1 MSFLLKGKRA
11 NAAWKK
17 ADVEHQTRQ
26 EEMAKPKVWRYYLP
40 NGQDGKITFLDG
52 HLNADGTLAVTM
64 IKEHNLNI
72 NGNYKNW
79 FSCTD
84 HGGEGSE
91 PCPICQG
98 GDKPYVA
105 ALFTVIDHSKYVD
118 KKGNKRGNE
127 VRLFVAKRE
136 ALNSLQKRATQQ
148 DGLAGVTFD
157 VSRSGSQ
164 SPNVGNMFDPIK
176 KNPVKKVV
184 QAFKGKIIELVKED
198 MFDKK
203 HLCLAYDQI
212 LSFYTAE
219 ELRKKGFGGKDPI
232 GSEDDDD
239 MPFDG
244 GVEVEVEADGL
255 EDLL

>member
-1 MSFLLKGKRA
+1 MKGKRA
-11 NAAWKK
+11 SSAWKK
-17 ADVEHQTRQ
+17 ADVEHKQRQ
-26 EEMAKPKVWRYYLP
+26 EELSKPKVWRYYLP

-52 HLNADGTLAVTM
+52 NLNADGTLAVTM

-79 FSCTD
+79 YACTD

-91 PCPICQG
+91 PCPICEG

-105 ALFTVIDHSKYVD
+105 GLFTIIDHSKYVD
-118 KKGNKRGNE
+118 KNGKKRGNE

-136 ALNSLQKRATQQ
+136 ALNILQKRATQKG
-148 DGLAGVTFD
+148 GLAGITFE

-176 KNPVKKVV
+176 KNPVKKVI
-184 QAFKGKIIELVKED
+184 QAFKPKIIELAKEG

-203 HLCLAYDQI
+203 NLCLAYEEI
-212 LSFYTAE
+212 IPFYTAE
-219 ELRKKGFGGKDPI
+219 QLRKRGFGGKDPV
-232 GSEDDDD
+232 GSEDDDEL
-239 MPFDG
+239 PFDEDD
-244 GVEVEVEADGL
+244 VEVESGEL
-255 EDLL
+255 EELL